1 MSEPDSGESSPE
13 VGFNNNVRHRG
24 RRYHIQTEDS
34 GQRHPHVVTHL
45 FADGGR
51 IVKSARSGYAEYLG
65 SPQLSQRVR
74 SLMREQ
80 HKAMFLALRDGRFD
94 ALLSNVNEAPA
105 PSTAQVASEEP
116 DIELGAEDV
125 ELLQEDGIEADS
137 QRPSTAAARYA
148 PTRVAAIF
156 SADSDASLEDGV
168 ARAVRASVDEE
179 LCEYLARDWAGTGP
193 GGNSGAGGQ

>member
-1 MSEPDSGESSPE
+1 MSEPDSGESSPQ

-34 GQRHPHVVTHL
+34 GLGHPHVVTHL

-65 SPQLSQRVR
+65 SPQLSRRVR

-94 ALLSNVNEAPA
+94 ALLQNVNEAPA
-105 PSTAQVASEEP
+105 PSAAQAASEEP
-116 DIELGAEDV
+116 EIELAAEDV
-125 ELLQEDGIEADS
+125 ELLQEDGIEPDS
-137 QRPSTAAARYA
+137 QKPSSAARYA

-156 SADSDASLEDGV
+156 SSDSDASLDEGV
-168 ARAVRASVDEE
+168 AKAVRASLHEIS
-179 LCEYLARDWAGTGP
+179 EYLALDWVGTAPRGE
-193 GGNSGAGGQ
+193 SGADG